1 MNCHCQQNVST
12 YLLHKKYLIKHLAL
26 FIVAL
31 NAKNN
36 PLGDLPVHTTDSAM
50 PELQTVITP
59 HQNLTDLCNILIK
72 KAVEL
77 GCVQAVIIHP
87 NTITVGRWVQL
98 KCKYGCEEYG
108 KKLTCPPHSPSF
120 EEMKEILMEYNRALL
135 LHGRLSWQMRYIT
148 AEIEKMAFSLGF
160 YKAFGLGAGPCKLCE
175 NCATTLSCVRTM
187 EARPSMEAC
196 GIDVY
201 QTARNHNLK
210 IETLKNKNEE
220 VNIYGLVLLE

>member
-1 MNCHCQQNVST
+1 M
-12 YLLHKKYLIKHLAL
+12 
-26 FIVAL
+26 
-31 NAKNN
+31 
-36 PLGDLPVHTTDSAM
+36 HTTDSAM
-50 PELQTVITP
+50 PEFQTVITP
-59 HQNLTDLCNILIK
+59 HQNLTDLCNVLIK

-108 KKLTCPPHSPSF
+108 KKLTCPPHAPSF
-120 EEMKEILMEYNRALL
+120 EEMKEILREYNSALL

-175 NCATTLSCVRTM
+175 NCDTTLSCIRTM

-210 IETLKNKNEE
+210 IETLKNKDEE
-220 VNIYGLVLLE
+220 ANIYGLVLLE

>member
-1 MNCHCQQNVST
+1 MHT
-12 YLLHKKYLIKHLAL
+12 DLAAQPG
-26 FIVAL
+26 I
-31 NAKNN
+31 
-36 PLGDLPVHTTDSAM
+36 
-50 PELQTVITP
+50 QTVITSPPDP
-59 HQNLTDLCNILIK
+59 HTLFNQLIK

-77 GCVQAVIIHP
+77 GCSQAIVIHT

-120 EEMKEILMEYNRALL
+120 EEMREILKEYNKALL
-135 LHGRLSWQMRYIT
+135 LHGHLSWQMRYIT
-148 AEIEKMAFSLGF
+148 AEIEKHAFSMGF

-175 NCATTLSCVRTM
+175 TCETAVSCVRPM

-210 IETLKNKNEE
+210 IETLKNKNDE

>member
-1 MNCHCQQNVST
+1 MD
-12 YLLHKKYLIKHLAL
+12 Y
-26 FIVAL
+26 
-31 NAKNN
+31 KNN
-36 PLGDLPVHTTDSAM
+36 PLGDLPVHTTHSAM
-50 PELQTVITP
+50 SEFQNVITP
-59 HQNLTDLCNILIK
+59 HQDLTDLYTLLIK
-72 KAVEL
+72 KAGEL

-120 EEMKEILMEYNRALL
+120 EEMKEILREYNRALL

-148 AEIEKMAFSLGF
+148 AEIEKIAFSLGF

-175 NCATTLSCVRTM
+175 NCDTALSCVRTM

-201 QTARNHNLK
+201 QTARRHNLK
-210 IETLKNKNEE
+210 IETLKNNNEE